1 MISPIQE
8 EDPAIIDK
16 IVNILN
22 EYRKKYVNKDTLTS
36 QDPTKL
42 NEIKATLQ
50 QKATSVNNYFNK
62 PSDYVSDANDTHTN
76 NLINQ
81 LNTQLQGHT
90 NNPIYPVLIGRY
102 VDLMFIQ
109 FPLTLSVNHIHKLAK
124 TQSNK

>member
-1 MISPIQE
+1 MSNPIQ

-42 NEIKATLQ
+42 NEIKAILQ
-50 QKATSVNNYFNK
+50 QKATSVNNYFNN
-62 PSDYVSDANDTHTN
+62 PSAYVSDANDTETN
-76 NLINQ
+76 TLINE
-81 LNTQLQGHT
+81 LNTQIQAHPE
-90 NNPIYPVLIGRY
+90 NPIYPILIGRY
-102 VDLMFIQ
+102 TGLLFVQ

-124 TQSNK
+124 TQS

>member
-1 MISPIQE
+1 MSNPIK

-22 EYRKKYVNKDTLTS
+22 EYRKKYVNQDTLTS

-50 QKATSVNNYFNK
+50 QKATSVNNYFNN
-62 PSDYVSDANDTHTN
+62 PTAYVSDVNDTETN
-76 NLINQ
+76 TLINE
-81 LNTQLQGHT
+81 LNTQIQAHPE
-90 NNPIYPVLIGRY
+90 NPIYPILIGRY
-102 VDLMFIQ
+102 TGLLFVQ

-124 TQSNK
+124 TQS

>member
-1 MISPIQE
+1 MSNPIK

-22 EYRKKYVNKDTLTS
+22 EYRKKYVNQDTLTS

-50 QKATSVNNYFNK
+50 QKATSVNSYFNN
-62 PSDYVSDANDTHTN
+62 PTAYVSDVNDTETN
-76 NLINQ
+76 TLINE
-81 LNTQLQGHT
+81 LNTQIQAHPE
-90 NNPIYPVLIGRY
+90 NPIYPILIGRY
-102 VDLMFIQ
+102 TGLLFVQ

-124 TQSNK
+124 TQP

>member
-1 MISPIQE
+1 MSNPIK

-22 EYRKKYVNKDTLTS
+22 EYRKKYVNQDTLTS

-50 QKATSVNNYFNK
+50 QKATSVNNYFNN
-62 PSDYVSDANDTHTN
+62 PTAYVSDVTDTETN
-76 NLINQ
+76 TLINE
-81 LNTQLQGHT
+81 LNTQIQAHPE
-90 NNPIYPVLIGRY
+90 NPIYPILIGRY
-102 VDLMFIQ
+102 TGLLFVQ

-124 TQSNK
+124 TQS

>member
-1 MISPIQE
+1 MSNPIK

-22 EYRKKYVNKDTLTS
+22 EYRKKYVNQDTLTS

-50 QKATSVNNYFNK
+50 QKATSVNNYFNN
-62 PSDYVSDANDTHTN
+62 PTAYVSDVNDTETN
-76 NLINQ
+76 TLINE
-81 LNTQLQGHT
+81 LNTQIQAHPE
-90 NNPIYPVLIGRY
+90 NPIYPILIGRY
-102 VDLMFIQ
+102 TGLLFVQ

-124 TQSNK
+124 TQP